1 MKNNARFNWRTKS
14 IYLAVF
20 LASYLLWAGALA
32 GNNEVHAEEEGFE
45 APNIVLNRID
55 GKQFRLADFRGQWVM
70 LNFWATWC
78 GPCVEEMPS
87 LEAFSQKYK
96 KENLV
101 LLAVS
106 VDTVPK
112 ERIEAFVKNLNLSFQ
127 IFLDP
132 SSEMSDKFAVNSLPA
147 TFVINPEGMVVAHAL
162 GARNWMDPVI
172 QNYFAELMS
181 FKKETRSL

>member
-1 MKNNARFNWRTKS
+1 LKGV
-14 IYLAVF
+14 YLALFVVG
-20 LASYLLWAGALA
+20 YLLYAGAVA
-32 GNNEVHAEEEGFE
+32 GQNEVHAEEEGFE
-45 APNIVLNRID
+45 APNIVLNRLD

-70 LNFWATWC
+70 VNFWATWC

-87 LEAFSQKYK
+87 LDAFSQKYK

-101 LLAVS
+101 VLAVS
-106 VDTVPK
+106 VDTPPK
-112 ERIEAFVKNLNLSFQ
+112 TKVEAFVKSFNLSFQ
-127 IFLDP
+127 VFLDP

-172 QNYFAELMS
+172 RDYFADLMS
-181 FKKETRSL
+181 FGKETKSL